1 MNICGLI
8 LNFLG
13 AVLLG
18 LSAQLGVGTAWG
30 GSIIWKNNYWRWSNI
45 VGWCLLALGFLM
57 QLF

>member
-57 QLF
+57 